1 MALVT
6 MKRLFDHAMKE
17 KYTVGAYNV
26 FNLDTLVAVLQAAE
40 KENSPVI
47 VQLSMGSRK
56 YQPYFE
62 TFVRC
67 VKLYAEA
74 VHVPVGLNHDHCK
87 TVENAKEEVKAI
99 ARYVTATNHKDGVA
113 QAVRKFVL

>member
-40 KENSPVI
+40 KEDSPVI

-62 TFVRC
+62 TVSYTHLLERRT
-67 VKLYAEA
+67 VGRAADEA
-74 VHVPVGLNHDHCK
+74 ASGKQPSANCCCQ
-87 TVENAKEEVKAI
+87 
-99 ARYVTATNHKDGVA
+99 RYFKPFGWPKPPC
-113 QAVRKFVL
+113 RI

>member
-40 KENSPVI
+40 KEDSPVI

-56 YQPYFE
+56 
-62 TFVRC
+62 
-67 VKLYAEA
+67 
-74 VHVPVGLNHDHCK
+74 
-87 TVENAKEEVKAI
+87 
-99 ARYVTATNHKDGVA
+99 
-113 QAVRKFVL
+113 

>member
-40 KENSPVI
+40 KEDSPVI

-62 TFVRC
+62 TFGSLC
-67 VKLYAEA
+67 EA
-74 VHVPVGLNHDHCK
+74 VCGGGSC
-87 TVENAKEEVKAI
+87 
-99 ARYVTATNHKDGVA
+99 ARRPESRSLQDGGK
-113 QAVRKFVL
+113 RERGD

>member
-40 KENSPVI
+40 KEDSPVI

-56 YQPYFE
+56 L
-62 TFVRC
+62 C
-67 VKLYAEA
+67 EA
-74 VHVPVGLNHDHCK
+74 VCGGGSC
-87 TVENAKEEVKAI
+87 
-99 ARYVTATNHKDGVA
+99 ARRPESRSLQDGGK
-113 QAVRKFVL
+113 RERGD